1 MIAPTAVLRRR
12 PRRLIYGD
20 AVIGAI
26 LLIAVI
32 AAALLSPWLPL
43 PDALSNNLL
52 EIFLPPGSPGAQG
65 THWLGTDQL
74 GRDLL
79 SRILSGTRLSL
90 LVVVLA
96 ALIGAVI
103 GTTLGMI
110 AGYLGG
116 WVDALLMRLID
127 IQLAIPFILLI
138 LLVIALMGASLTN
151 IIVIMGC
158 TSWAIYARV
167 ARAKTLEIRELEYIQ
182 AVRAMDFSTLRILF
196 RHILPNLFTPLIVLL
211 TLDIP
216 RLIVLE
222 ASVGFLGMGIQ
233 PPTPTLG
240 NLIGEGRSYMLLSQW
255 LVLYPGLVI
264 AALVIGCNLLGDAL
278 LRRTH
283 TRLD

>member
-1 MIAPTAVLRRR
+1 MMTLAAVLRRR
-12 PRRLIYGD
+12 PGRRVYGD
-20 AVIGAI
+20 ALIGSS
-26 LLIAVI
+26 LLLFVV
-32 AAALLSPWLPL
+32 AAALVSPWLPL
-43 PDALSNNLL
+43 PHPLSNNLL
-52 EIFLPPGSPGAQG
+52 EVFLPPGSPGLQG

-79 SRILSGTRLSL
+79 SRILAGTRLSL
-90 LVVVLA
+90 LVVVLS
-96 ALIGAVI
+96 ALTGALL
-103 GTTLGMI
+103 GTALGMI
-110 AGYLGG
+110 AGYAGG
-116 WVDALLMRLID
+116 WVDALIMRLID
-127 IQLAIPFILLI
+127 IQLAVPFILLI

-151 IIVIMGC
+151 IIIIMGG

-167 ARAKTLEIRELEYIQ
+167 ARAKTLELRELEFVQ
-182 AVRAMDFSTLRILF
+182 AVRAMGFSPIRVLV

-278 LRRTH
+278 LRRTN
-283 TRLD
+283 TRLE

>member
-20 AVIGAI
+20 AVIGAT
-26 LLIAVI
+26 LLIAVF

-79 SRILSGTRLSL
+79 SRILAGTRLSL

-96 ALIGAVI
+96 ALIGAAI
-103 GTTLGMI
+103 GTTLGMV

-182 AVRAMDFSTLRILF
+182 AARAMDFSTLRVLF
-196 RHILPNLFTPLIVLL
+196 RHILPNLFTPLVVLL

>member
-1 MIAPTAVLRRR
+1 MISPGNVLLRR

-20 AVIGAI
+20 ALIGSLLLLVVI
-26 LLIAVI
+26 I
-32 AAALLSPWLPL
+32 AALISPWLPL
-43 PDALSNNLL
+43 PDALTNNLS
-52 EIFLPPGSPGAQG
+52 EMFLPPGSSGAHA

-79 SRILSGTRLSL
+79 ARILSGTRLSL
-90 LVVVLA
+90 LVVLVA
-96 ALIGAVI
+96 AAIGAVI
-103 GTTLGMI
+103 GVALGMI
-110 AGYLGG
+110 AGYAGG
-116 WVDALLMRLID
+116 WVDALIMRLID
-127 IQLAIPFILLI
+127 IQLAVPFILLI

-182 AVRAMDFSTLRILF
+182 AVRAMGFSPLRVLL
-196 RHILPNLFTPLIVLL
+196 RHILPNLLTPLIVLL

>member
-12 PRRLIYGD
+12 PRQLIYAD
-20 AVIGAI
+20 AVIGAT

-43 PDALSNNLL
+43 PNALNSNLL

-90 LVVVLA
+90 LVVLLA

-116 WVDALLMRLID
+116 WMDALLMRLID

-158 TSWAIYARV
+158 TSWAVYARV

-255 LVLYPGLVI
+255 LVVYPGLVI

-283 TRLD
+283 TRLG

>member
-1 MIAPTAVLRRR
+1 MIDPRAALRRR
-12 PRRLIYGD
+12 PGRRIYGD
-20 AVIGAI
+20 ALIGT
-26 LLIAVI
+26 LLLVLII

-43 PDALSNNLL
+43 PDALTNNLQ
-52 EIFLPPGSPGAQG
+52 EVFLPPGSPGAQG

-79 SRILSGTRLSL
+79 SRILAGTRLSL
-90 LVVVLA
+90 MVVVLS
-96 ALIGAVI
+96 ALIGAAI
-103 GTTLGMI
+103 GTALGTI

-182 AVRAMDFSTLRILF
+182 AVRAMGFSLPRVLF
-196 RHILPNLFTPLIVLL
+196 RHILPNLFTPLVVLL
-211 TLDIP
+211 TLDVP

-264 AALVIGCNLLGDAL
+264 AALVVGCNLLGDAL

-283 TRLD
+283 TRLE

>member
-1 MIAPTAVLRRR
+1 MISPGTVLQRR

-20 AVIGAI
+20 AVIGSL
-26 LLIAVI
+26 LLIVVI

-43 PDALSNNLL
+43 PDALSNNLN
-52 EIFLPPGSPGAQG
+52 EMFLPPGSPGAQA

-79 SRILSGTRLSL
+79 ARILSGTRLSL
-90 LVVVLA
+90 LVVLVA
-96 ALIGAVI
+96 AAIGAVI
-103 GTTLGMI
+103 GVALGMI
-110 AGYLGG
+110 AGYAGG
-116 WVDALLMRLID
+116 WVDALIMRLID
-127 IQLAIPFILLI
+127 IQLAVPFILLI

-182 AVRAMDFSTLRILF
+182 AVHAMGFSPLRILL
-196 RHILPNLFTPLIVLL
+196 RHILPNLLTPLVVLL

>member
-1 MIAPTAVLRRR
+1 MISPGTVLQRR

-20 AVIGAI
+20 AVIGGV
-26 LLIAVI
+26 LLIVVI

-43 PDALSNNLL
+43 PDALSNNLN
-52 EIFLPPGSPGAQG
+52 EMFLPPGSPGAQA

-79 SRILSGTRLSL
+79 ARILSGTRLSL
-90 LVVVLA
+90 LVVLVA
-96 ALIGAVI
+96 AAIGAVI
-103 GTTLGMI
+103 GVALGMI
-110 AGYLGG
+110 AGYAGG
-116 WVDALLMRLID
+116 WVDALIMRLID
-127 IQLAIPFILLI
+127 IQLAVPFILLI

-182 AVRAMDFSTLRILF
+182 AVRAMGFSPLRVLL
-196 RHILPNLFTPLIVLL
+196 RHILPNLLTPLVVLL

>member
-1 MIAPTAVLRRR
+1 MIDPRAALRRR
-12 PRRLIYGD
+12 PGRRIYGD
-20 AVIGAI
+20 ALIGT
-26 LLIAVI
+26 LLLVFII

-43 PDALSNNLL
+43 PDALTNNLQ
-52 EIFLPPGSPGAQG
+52 EVFLPPGSPGAQG

-79 SRILSGTRLSL
+79 SRILAGTRLSL
-90 LVVVLA
+90 MVVVLS
-96 ALIGAVI
+96 ALIGAAI
-103 GTTLGMI
+103 GTALGTI

-182 AVRAMDFSTLRILF
+182 AVRAMGFSLPRVLF
-196 RHILPNLFTPLIVLL
+196 SHILPNLFTPLVVLL
-211 TLDIP
+211 TLDVP

-264 AALVIGCNLLGDAL
+264 AALVVGCNLLGDAL

-283 TRLD
+283 TRLE